1 MTIRNAS
8 FFSNA
13 LLLCAAVLLVPAAAV
28 FAAVK
33 EEPIL
38 SLGEVESFT
47 DRINSLTRSLSEQK
61 LALEQARDRL
71 ELVEAQGDEAPEEK
85 ALARKEL
92 QGQIRDLENAYQEN
106 EKELETYSARIQE
119 SHGYAPQLLGSSAI
133 SKTAEKQ
140 P

>member
-1 MTIRNAS
+1 MKTRNAS
-8 FFSNA
+8 FSLNA
-13 LLLCAAVLLVPAAAV
+13 LLLFAVLWLVPAATV
-28 FAAVK
+28 FSAVK
-33 EEPIL
+33 EEPVL

-61 LALEQARDRL
+61 LALEQARDKL
-71 ELVEAQGDEAPEEK
+71 ELVDAAGDEAPEAK
-85 ALARKEL
+85 ALAREEL
-92 QGQIRDLENAYQEN
+92 QVQIRDLEKATQEN
-106 EKELETYSARIQE
+106 EKELEIYSARIQE